1 MENNDYSSL
10 NYISMNPLNKNFAS
24 PIKEHSIFQ
33 PNGFVIRENYQN
45 IQNNI
50 FYNNISNFVTP
61 KKDHNLL
68 DPEMIL
74 SPFVSNSKIDAS
86 NNKYLLA
93 TICKNSLNDLSPFR
107 PMNSPYM
114 NNRII
119 EKT

>member
-1 MENNDYSSL
+1 MDNNDYSSL

-24 PIKEHSIFQ
+24 PIKEQAIFQ
-33 PNGFVIRENYQN
+33 PNGYVIRENYQN

-86 NNKYLLA
+86 NNKYLIT